1 MFDNLFIVSVL
12 LFILFA
18 IIMLVGA
25 RRIAKILDT
34 FKQNRAKLKTT
45 EQELEQSQA
54 GFRLLFQSSSDEIF
68 VSDLQ
73 GNILEANDQASNL
86 IGYTH
91 EEFLQMNILDLKPL
105 KFAETFLK
113 NREILK
119 EKGGHLY
126 DSEYITKS
134 GEIIPVETNSRVL
147 MYKGKEMI
155 ISISRNLL
163 KRKEMERKLLS
174 VVIQTEEKERERF
187 SKDMHDGIGPLLST
201 VKLYVNELGS
211 SELDE
216 EEKEQFVAQI
226 NKMLDDAVGSIRE
239 ISNNL
244 MPRVIHEYGLV
255 KALESFCQKINQT
268 GKIYVDFTS
277 EIDEAASKNVQLI
290 LFRVISELLTNTIK
304 HAKAKNANIQLQ
316 KKEDRISLIFTDDGV
331 GFDSKYV
338 MENKG
343 TGIGLKSIVS
353 RIRSINGGCNIY
365 SKEGEGFKIVIE
377 I

>member
-1 MFDNLFIVSVL
+1 MDNLIIIGVL
-12 LFILFA
+12 LFIVLA
-18 IIMLVGA
+18 IISFFA
-25 RRIAKILDT
+25 ANRIARILDS
-34 FKQNRAKLKTT
+34 FRLNREKLKTA
-45 EQELEQSQA
+45 EKELKESRE
-54 GFRLLFQSSSDEIF
+54 GFEVLFQSSSDEII
-68 VSDLQ
+68 VSDMQ
-73 GNILEANDQASNL
+73 ANILEANDQVCNL
-86 IGYTH
+86 LGYTH
-91 EEFLQMNILDLKPL
+91 EELLNMNLLDLKPV
-105 KFAETFLK
+105 KYAETFLK
-113 NREILK
+113 NRAVIKK
-119 EKGGHLY
+119 EGGYLF

-147 MYKGKEMI
+147 DYKGKKTI
-155 ISISRNLL
+155 LSISRNLV

-211 SELDE
+211 PEIGDE
-216 EEKEQFVAQI
+216 EKKQFVDQI
-226 NKMLDDAVGSIRE
+226 NRMLDDAVASIRE

-255 KALESFCQKINQT
+255 KALESFCQKVNQT
-268 GKIYVDFTS
+268 GKIHVDFTAN
-277 EIDEAASKNVQLI
+277 IDTAANKNVQLI

-304 HAKAKNANIQLQ
+304 HAQAKNANIQLQ
-316 KKEDRISLIFTDDGV
+316 KEEENILLVFTDDGI

-353 RIRSINGGCNIY
+353 RIKSINGNCRIH
-365 SKEGEGFKIVIE
+365 SQEGEGFKIVIE